1 MTTIR
6 VQCTREENVQ
16 RYALAEPEDIA
27 EVPLVEYIAGVVA
40 AEVGNASL
48 EAAKAQAVAARTY
61 AWPYYSARKVIT
73 DSSRQHQAF
82 RASLAGNSRYTNALQ
97 AARET
102 EGLVLC
108 YAGSVLS
115 ACPYSASN
123 GGRTVSSEERWS
135 SARPWLIAQDDP
147 WDGRKQRTGHGV
159 GMSQAGAKHMAE
171 AGKTCE
177 EILAFYYP
185 GAKIVDKSE
194 EMEWGRMNDKAR
206 ETVRAARGKLGCPY
220 VFGAWGD
227 PCTPNL
233 RKKYARLNPEHAD
246 NITEKCQVLNGSAA
260 ECAGCPYNGKL
271 AFDCR
276 GFTRWVLEQVGIV
289 IGGSGA
295 TSQYNAKENWME
307 RGTIDQM
314 PDLPCCVFK
323 RGEGG
328 KTMRHTGWHI
338 GGGDII
344 HCAAGVQTGRITDR
358 GWTHYAVPAGLYTP
372 EEIAAARRMNIMQ
385 TIKKGSKG
393 EEVKRLQ
400 TILNLEGRYGT
411 LQVDGIFGTGT
422 AEAVR
427 AFQRDKGLNDDGIV
441 GTMTW
446 AALLEAEA
454 GAGGDDGQDD
464 PADGGSTG
472 EWANIETILNQM
484 RGVHDQQ
491 VKLQEQ
497 MANLLRDMESTMESG
512 A

>member
-16 RYALAEPEDIA
+16 RYALAEPGDIA

-246 NITEKCQVLNGSAA
+246 NITEKCQVLNGSAE
-260 ECAGCPYNGKL
+260 ECAGCPYSGKL

-358 GWTHYAVPAGLYTP
+358 GWTHYAIPQGLYT
-372 EEIAAARRMNIMQ
+372 EEEVTDAGRLNIMQ

-393 EEVKRLQ
+393 DAVRHLQ
-400 TILNLEGRYGT
+400 EALNAMGRYGT
-411 LQVDGIFGTGT
+411 LAVDGVFGSGT
-422 AEAVR
+422 EEAVK
-427 AFQRDKGLNDDGIV
+427 AFQRDHGLKEDGIV
-441 GTMTW
+441 GAMTW
-446 AALLEAEA
+446 AALEPAGSAQPGEEGSADEDESAMEAMLE
-454 GAGGDDGQDD
+454 Q
-464 PADGGSTG
+464 
-472 EWANIETILNQM
+472 
-484 RGVHDQQ
+484 
-491 VKLQEQ
+491 
-497 MANLLRDMESTMESG
+497 LRDIYAQQETLQTRLAVLIEGMAGHIQQSG
-512 A
+512 HPLC